1 MGNGR
6 VQCSL
11 PKCYQKANESYW
23 LLPSLPLPE
32 VFAAFFTPQRK
43 AKTWL
48 IFSYYWWE
56 NIGWLPP
63 RILPLFL
70 RWNTRTS
77 YSPWKKDKTKKA
89 GSEAE
94 GNSVLP
100 ATQHNEFLHF
110 SRRITSN
117 WVKAFYCTPVIR
129 IGSKEG
135 YLIFFIMLFIFYFL
149 NSNRSMSGGPFPL
162 SLHYK
167 SCPLL
172 SQIWKIYIY
181 IKWVVICKDWSA
193 FLKVKYLYD

>member
-1 MGNGR
+1 MQSAQ
-6 VQCSL
+6 V
-11 PKCYQKANESYW
+11 
-23 LLPSLPLPE
+23 LPE
-32 VFAAFFTPQRK
+32 GQWVLLAPTLPAPPWSIAAFFSPQRK

-77 YSPWKKDKTKKA
+77 YSPWKKRQNKIA

-94 GNSVLP
+94 GNGVLP
-100 ATQHNEFLHF
+100 ATQHNEFLHL

-117 WVKAFYCTPVIR
+117 WLKAFYCTPVIR

-135 YLIFFIMLFIFYFL
+135 YLILFIMLFIFIFIV
-149 NSNRSMSGGPFPL
+149 NSNRSMSGGPFPF

-167 SCPLL
+167 SWPLL
-172 SQIWKIYIY
+172 YQIWKIYIY
-181 IKWVVICKDWSA
+181 IK
-193 FLKVKYLYD
+193 